1 MPSEDRREK
10 QAAAQSAV
18 DILHEISTIL
28 VRLFVTPIPFSAAAH
43 PHQRFVPHN
52 CKDDGGLLTPSL
64 PLHKTKQNCHLDRRT
79 LSVCV
84 SMIENGVSPE
94 ALAAVVK
101 ELRKQGQEAA
111 AAQIAASATARRK

>member
-28 VRLFVTPIPFSAAAH
+28 
-43 PHQRFVPHN
+43 
-52 CKDDGGLLTPSL
+52 
-64 PLHKTKQNCHLDRRT
+64 NCHLDRRT

-94 ALAAVVK
+94 ALAVSFLPPPHSSPATYLSRLLTNNKNQAVVK
-101 ELRKQGQEAA
+101 ELRKQGQEAT
-111 AAQIAASATARRK
+111 AAQIAASAAARRK

>member
-28 VRLFVTPIPFSAAAH
+28 
-43 PHQRFVPHN
+43 
-52 CKDDGGLLTPSL
+52 
-64 PLHKTKQNCHLDRRT
+64 NCHLDRRT

-101 ELRKQGQEAA
+101 ELRKQGQEAT
-111 AAQIAASATARRK
+111 AAQIAASAAPRRK